1 MLVTLLPTRVAHPEL
16 SSAAVAREENA
27 PIWLT
32 RPHVLFA
39 VSSNSLWQAT
49 RILGDEFSAMGVA
62 VALGMPRPMVAQGLA
77 LMAEG
82 NWIARIPAGAGRY
95 EKHGPW
101 YEPRSKWEQL
111 RAAKGGAASPCL

>member
-1 MLVTLLPTRVAHPEL
+1 MQVALLPTRVAQPEL
-16 SSAAVAREENA
+16 SGVAIAREATA
-27 PIWLT
+27 PIWLA

-39 VSSNSLWQAT
+39 VTANALWQAT

-82 NWIARIPAGAGRY
+82 NWIARIPAGASRH

-111 RAAKGGAASPCL
+111 RTAKSGVASS